1 MRPGYAFPMALL
13 AVIVIAVVTTAAA
26 EQVRSA
32 TSGVIRLA
40 DAAARDREAASLEQ
54 KVIYQLI
61 VEPAHSNGLE
71 IGGVPRQL
79 QLSSLGLASG
89 QAESPTGVV
98 IRADGEPY
106 RAPDAM
112 NTDLLIRLLETS
124 TFVNLATGEVADLE
138 RALDLLGVNDA
149 DHAKL
154 AAALADY
161 QDWDDFRRISGAEA
175 PAYDEPDLPPN
186 VPLREPLEVCRVAG
200 WALSEVCS
208 EPGRLLL
215 LADIRTSSALNPRF
229 ASPMLL
235 EAAFDEPED
244 AAQARRLI
252 QSGAA
257 VRFADVGR
265 PELDGAADPFDIAGG
280 VGPGFVLL
288 IHPRDGSPVRRTSLR
303 LTPQDLTSPY
313 EVANRYTVGGA
324 AIARSLEVPESVELF
339 ELPDAGQDAGARE
352 RP

>member
-32 TSGVIRLA
+32 ASGVIRLA

-54 KVIYQLI
+54 TLIYQLI
-61 VEPAHSNGLE
+61 AEPTNLNGLD
-71 IGGVPRQL
+71 IGGVPGQMNYR
-79 QLSSLGLASG
+79 SLGLEVDRTAGVSG
-89 QAESPTGVV
+89 VT

-106 RAPDAM
+106 AGPPGAGSG
-112 NTDLLIRLLETS
+112 LIVRLLDQEA
-124 TFVNLATGEVADLE
+124 FINLGAGAPADLQ
-138 RALDLLGVNDA
+138 RALDLLGLEREETVR
-149 DHAKL
+149 L

-161 QDWDDFRRISGAEA
+161 QDFDDLRRLSGAEA
-175 PAYDEPDLPPN
+175 PAYDDPDLPPN
-186 VPLREPLEVCRVAG
+186 APLREPLEVCRVAG
-200 WALSEVCS
+200 WADTRLCR

-215 LADIRTSSALNPRF
+215 LAEVRTSSALNARF

-265 PELDGAADPFDIAGG
+265 PELDGAADPFDTAGG
-280 VGPGFVLL
+280 VGPGLVVL
-288 IHPRDGSPVRRTSLR
+288 IHPRDGAPVRRTSLR